1 MKNTLD
7 SNHLRGN
14 ELDVRAM
21 DASWA
26 STGHKNSLTRFRVEG
41 GMPIVDEALLFIP
54 ERTPSSSRAVNGS
67 SNGCDSLSHD
77 GIWCRIGGDGS

>member
-26 STGHKNSLTRFRVEG
+26 STGHRNSLTRFRVEG

-54 ERTPSSSRAVNGS
+54 ERTPSSSSAVNGT
-67 SNGCDSLSHD
+67 SNGWDSISHEKK
-77 GIWCRIGGDGS
+77 W